1 MLARA
6 PLAGPHLPGKRL
18 IFKEIL
24 KGSRRGGARVSPCS
38 EAVGSPAG
46 QHPKLSALQA
56 SASFLV
62 KLRRVTVGTVCAAAL
77 LLQPVQEHQGPRE
90 VPPLSTWLAVPS
102 PLVT

>member
-1 MLARA
+1 ML
-6 PLAGPHLPGKRL
+6 LWPGL
-18 IFKEIL
+18 IFPGSVSSL
-24 KGSRRGGARVSPCS
+24 KRSSREAGGGARVSPCS

-56 SASFLV
+56 SASFPV